1 QYGAYIKFDK
11 FEWDIAPFPIG
22 PKGTKRGVGGG
33 GTAWAMLAASKNQ
46 DAAWKFLQ
54 FMTSEKAQ
62 QQEVA
67 AGATTP
73 SRTKVV
79 QADAF
84 IKRDKP
90 KNAKGFAQAQGY
102 VVRDPVHVKWPQ
114 VQIEVVN
121 ANMPLLFNGK
131 ADAATVAKTIKE
143 KGDAAFK
150 A

>member
-1 QYGAYIKFDK
+1 NKVAAAPDAFADQGMQGFFGTGKVGMVIDNPSQYGAYIKFDK
-11 FEWDIAPFPIG
+11 FEWDVAPFPIG

-33 GTAWAMLAASKNQ
+33 GTAWAMLAATKNP

-79 QADAF
+79 QSDAF
-84 IKRDKP
+84 IKR
-90 KNAKGFAQAQGY
+90 
-102 VVRDPVHVKWPQ
+102 
-114 VQIEVVN
+114 E
-121 ANMPLLFNGK
+121 
-131 ADAATVAKTIKE
+131 
-143 KGDAAFK
+143 
-150 A
+150 